1 MHSILIAA
9 AVSAAAQTAPG
20 FSHEM
25 PKGTNERPLDTP
37 YEEMAATFRDPFGK
51 VQTGCYWYWMAGN
64 VSCDGVR
71 KDLEAMKKA
80 GIDRPYIGDIGG
92 GGTEQ
97 GPVKTF
103 SPEWNE
109 VLQTAFSTASRL
121 GIEIGLFNSPG
132 WSQSGGPW
140 VKPEMAMRRVVSSSV
155 VVDGPAEGVVLPAPK
170 FEYAPQKDMRDVCA
184 IAYPVS
190 KGVGGRLEKRAA
202 EGAPLD
208 VEKGRPLVVELA
220 SPKPFD
226 P

>member
-1 MHSILIAA
+1 MQKRHVAICAVAA
-9 AVSAAAQTAPG
+9 AVSAVAQGALG

-25 PKGTNERPLDTP
+25 PKGTNEKPLDTP
-37 YEEMAATFRDPFGK
+37 YAEMAETFRNPFDK
-51 VQTGCYWYWMAGN
+51 VQTGCYWYWMGGN
-64 VSCDGVR
+64 ISCDGVR

-92 GGTEQ
+92 GGNKK

-140 VKPEMAMRRVVSSSV
+140 
-155 VVDGPAEGVVLPAPK
+155 
-170 FEYAPQKDMRDVCA
+170 
-184 IAYPVS
+184 
-190 KGVGGRLEKRAA
+190 
-202 EGAPLD
+202 
-208 VEKGRPLVVELA
+208 
-220 SPKPFD
+220 
-226 P
+226 